1 MIGEMSVCVIF
12 SQSFSVILQ
21 PIYSSFVEVILGRL
35 IAHLIVTSETNCWKE
50 TESALVWI

>member
-1 MIGEMSVCVIF
+1 MIGEMSVRVIF

-35 IAHLIVTSETNCWKE
+35 IAHLIVTSETNC
-50 TESALVWI
+50 